1 METDASR
8 NRSKGRKLTET
19 NATFKNPIPAHQS
32 RRDAFPVDASR
43 TEMARESLELDLDLK
58 TSTLPFPLKPLNGMG
73 TTILLR
79 PTVTLPVLGAN
90 EEWRPIH
97 VKRSTSSVQGSLF
110 SLEMTTSQPSP

>member
-8 NRSKGRKLTET
+8 NRSKWGKLTET

-58 TSTLPFPLKPLNGMG
+58 NEHAAFPTQAIEWDGYNYPPAADCDPA
-73 TTILLR
+73 R
-79 PTVTLPVLGAN
+79 P
-90 EEWRPIH
+90 
-97 VKRSTSSVQGSLF
+97 RSK
-110 SLEMTTSQPSP
+110 